1 MEGNQEFD
9 AAAAELDVPFKRTGK
24 LIAGFTDEDRQLLEN
39 FKARDIANGSG
50 LAVDGRT
57 KGAFVDEHYQ
67 TSIPGV
73 FSAGNVLHVHD
84 LVDFVSLEAEALA
97 AAAAEYLQKGSLPPC
112 PLEVKAGANVG
123 HVIPQHVSGTRSFT
137 LSLRVRQPLK
147 KVTLTVTQNGREV
160 LRRKFPKAL
169 PAEMIQ
175 LTVPAEKLE
184 TAGDLE
190 VSVQ

>member
-1 MEGNQEFD
+1 MTAAL
-9 AAAAELDVPFKRTGK
+9 AAALSLTACAAP
-24 LIAGFTDEDRQLLEN
+24 A
-39 FKARDIANGSG
+39 
-50 LAVDGRT
+50 AVQVT
-57 KGAFVDEHYQ
+57 E
-67 TSIPGV
+67 
-73 FSAGNVLHVHD
+73 
-84 LVDFVSLEAEALA
+84 EAAPLA

>member
-1 MEGNQEFD
+1 MAAQLPQMELYCEIGR
-9 AAAAELDVPFKRTGK
+9 VV
-24 LIAGFTDEDRQLLEN
+24 
-39 FKARDIANGSG
+39 SG
-50 LAVDGRT
+50 RSE
-57 KGAFVDEHYQ
+57 KGAAV
-67 TSIPGV
+67 
-73 FSAGNVLHVHD
+73 
-84 LVDFVSLEAEALA
+84 
-97 AAAAEYLQKGSLPPC
+97 AAAEYLQKGSLPPC